1 MPHFSYDHV
10 HLVSADPVKA
20 AEWYKKAFGAKTILV
35 GKYPDGGDRVELS
48 IEGTRLLIRSPR
60 DAGQSSDDVP
70 KSRRGLEHFGLKVDD
85 MNAAVAYIKSK
96 GIKFLE
102 EPRISLPS
110 GNTVAF
116 LMAPDNVMIELVKG
130 K

>member
-1 MPHFSYDHV
+1 MPKFKYDHV
-10 HLVSADPVKA
+10 HLVSQNPLKA
-20 AEWYKKAFGAKTILV
+20 AEFYEKAFDAKRV
-35 GKYPDGGDRVELS
+35 ASGKYPDGGDRVELS

-60 DAGQSSDDVP
+60 DVSQSVNDTP
-70 KSRRGLEHFGLKVDD
+70 KKRRGLEHFGLRVDD
-85 MNAAVAYIKSK
+85 INAAVAYIKSK

-116 LMAPDNVMIELVKG
+116 LMAPDDVMIELVQG

>member
-1 MPHFSYDHV
+1 MAKFSYDHV
-10 HLVSADPVKA
+10 HLVSADPKKA
-20 AEWYKKAFGAKTILV
+20 AAWYEKAFDAKIKEV

-48 IEGTRLLIRSPR
+48 LAGTRLLIRSPR
-60 DAGQSSDDVP
+60 GAGQSADDSP
-70 KSRRGLEHFGLKVDD
+70 HGRRGLEHFGLLVDD
-85 MNAAVAYIKSK
+85 MKSAVAAIKSK

-116 LMAPDNVMIELVKG
+116 LMGPDNVMIELVQSK
-130 K
+130 

>member
-1 MPHFSYDHV
+1 MATRESRLPAV
-10 HLVSADPVKA
+10 TP
-20 AEWYKKAFGAKTILV
+20 KK
-35 GKYPDGGDRVELS
+35 
-48 IEGTRLLIRSPR
+48 
-60 DAGQSSDDVP
+60 
-70 KSRRGLEHFGLKVDD
+70 RRGLEHFGLSVDD

-116 LMAPDNVMIELVKG
+116 LMAPDNVMIELVQG
-130 K
+130 KQKT

>member
-1 MPHFSYDHV
+1 
-10 HLVSADPVKA
+10 
-20 AEWYKKAFGAKTILV
+20 
-35 GKYPDGGDRVELS
+35 
-48 IEGTRLLIRSPR
+48 
-60 DAGQSSDDVP
+60 
-70 KSRRGLEHFGLKVDD
+70 